1 MFHQFIQNNE
11 RILWVVDQ
19 ILGQF
24 FDYHTHGFGCPLR
37 ASVVGLHH
45 EWLGQTG
52 VCEPC
57 GVQDCS
63 RE

>member
-24 FDYHTHGFGCPLR
+24 FDYHTHGFGSPLAGFR
-37 ASVVGLHH
+37 RRS
-45 EWLGQTG
+45 T
-52 VCEPC
+52 P
-57 GVQDCS
+57 
-63 RE
+63 